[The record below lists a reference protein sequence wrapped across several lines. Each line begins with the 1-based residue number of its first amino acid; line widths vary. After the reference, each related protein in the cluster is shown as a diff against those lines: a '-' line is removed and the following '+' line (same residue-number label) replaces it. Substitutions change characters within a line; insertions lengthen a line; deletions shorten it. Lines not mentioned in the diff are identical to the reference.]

1 VRLSTTWTRPGAR
14 AVVVALALACSTA
27 GCSDDPGAT
36 AAAGGSSSGAE
47 SSPGSPAPSAPS
59 TSSTSP
65 APSGSPSRSTTRKP
79 SPTGGASGPAK
90 PGRSPSAGAAPSRGG
105 DPVVKEYRRVLRD
118 GQPSAATV
126 SARPTTFDG
135 TVRYGDGL
143 RLTVDR
149 VRQAKVTAQG
159 PGEFPGAPKTQVDL
173 RMTNDGRTP
182 VRLDQV
188 VVTALYGADRRQA
201 RPVYDDASRDFSG
214 DLRPGR
220 SARAVYSFSIP
231 RPDLD
236 RVTMIVDFDGRH
248 TVATFRGDPR
258 VAEQP

>member
-1 VRLSTTWTRPGAR
+1 MRLSTSGTRPAAR
-14 AVVVALALACSTA
+14 AVVVALALSCGMA
-27 GCSDDPGAT
+27 GCSEDPGVSAAANRSSSAEPSPDPGASPSAPSASPTSPSPSTSRTPSPTGAASRPAKPSRSAT
-36 AAAGGSSSGAE
+36 AAAV
-47 SSPGSPAPSAPS
+47 PS
-59 TSSTSP
+59 
-65 APSGSPSRSTTRKP
+65 K
-79 SPTGGASGPAK
+79 
-90 PGRSPSAGAAPSRGG
+90 GG
-105 DPVVKEYRRVLRD
+105 DPVVKRYRRVLRD
-118 GQPSAATV
+118 GRPSTATV

-143 RLTVDR
+143 RLTVDG
-149 VRQAKVTAQG
+149 VRQAKVAAQG

-173 RMTNDGRTP
+173 RMTNDGRTT

-201 RPVYDDASRDFSG
+201 RPVYDDASQDFSG

-258 VAEQP
+258 VADRS

>member
-1 VRLSTTWTRPGAR
+1 M
-14 AVVVALALACSTA
+14 
-27 GCSDDPGAT
+27 
-36 AAAGGSSSGAE
+36 
-47 SSPGSPAPSAPS
+47 
-59 TSSTSP
+59 
-65 APSGSPSRSTTRKP
+65 
-79 SPTGGASGPAK
+79 
-90 PGRSPSAGAAPSRGG
+90 
-105 DPVVKEYRRVLRD
+105 LRD

-143 RLTVDR
+143 RLSVDR

-159 PGEFPGAPKTQVDL
+159 PGEFPGAPKTQVGL

-220 SARAVYSFSIP
+220 SASAVYSFSIP
-231 RPDLD
+231 RRDLD

-258 VAEQP
+258 AAEQP